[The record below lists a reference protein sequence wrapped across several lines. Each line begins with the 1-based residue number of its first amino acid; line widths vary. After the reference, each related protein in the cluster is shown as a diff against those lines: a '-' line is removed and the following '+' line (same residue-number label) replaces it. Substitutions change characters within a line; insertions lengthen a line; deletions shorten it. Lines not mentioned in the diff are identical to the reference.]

1 MIASYVL
8 SLNGVLTAQQF
19 ESHKPHLV
27 ISSTRW
33 RERWREGEFISN
45 KMS

>member
-1 MIASYVL
+1 MIAPYVL

-33 RERWREGEFISN
+33 REGGFISN
-45 KMS
+45 KTS